1 MISPNRD
8 FPAISGHNYQLSNAI
23 DLRSGMAPAGRW
35 ADRASCQ
42 RIDWIRHLSGQC
54 ASPPSP
60 NDASSVCD
68 RHRVGQ
74 PLNGLAPSG
83 PLPYRPARNNA

>member
-35 ADRASCQ
+35 ADR
-42 RIDWIRHLSGQC
+42 
-54 ASPPSP
+54 
-60 NDASSVCD
+60 
-68 RHRVGQ
+68 
-74 PLNGLAPSG
+74 GLVSED
-83 PLPYRPARNNA
+83 